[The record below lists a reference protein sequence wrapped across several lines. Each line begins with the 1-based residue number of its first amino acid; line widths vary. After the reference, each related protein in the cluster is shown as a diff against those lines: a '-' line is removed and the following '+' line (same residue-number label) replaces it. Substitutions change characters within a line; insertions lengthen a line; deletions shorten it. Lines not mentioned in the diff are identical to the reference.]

1 MENSKF
7 AKISLIASGIALAIS
22 IVVLV
27 ISFTGN
33 KAGTDNATKKSG
45 TISVDSTGIA
55 NIAYINLDT
64 LLLEYK
70 YSIKLNEDFL
80 TDQAKAKGTL
90 ESRMKSFEK
99 KYNEFSE
106 KVRLGSFISQASME
120 TQQNELMQEQTNIQ
134 KLEED
139 LTNQLLEQ
147 QSAMNAELYDTVMNF
162 VKEFNKEGRYML
174 ILGNASGSS
183 ILYAEPNMDITR
195 EVLDQLNKRYAKSQ
209 EGK

>member
-7 AKISLIASGIALAIS
+7 VKISLIASGIALATS
-22 IVVLV
+22 IVVLI
-27 ISFTGN
+27 ISLTSNNSGS
-33 KAGTDNATKKSG
+33 DSSTKNSG
-45 TISVDSTGIA
+45 SISVDSTGIA
-55 NIAYINLDT
+55 NVAYINLDT

-80 TDQAKAKGTL
+80 TEQAKAKGNL

-106 KVRLGSFISQASME
+106 KMRLGSFISQASME

-147 QSAMNAELYDTVMNF
+147 QAAMNAELYDTVMNF
-162 VKEFNKEGRYML
+162 VKEFNKDGRYML
-174 ILGNASGSS
+174 ILGNAAGSS
-183 ILYAEPNMDITR
+183 ILYAEPGMDITR
-195 EVLDQLNKRYAKSQ
+195 EVLDQLNERYAKSQ
-209 EGK
+209 AGK

>member
-7 AKISLIASGIALAIS
+7 VKISLIASCIALITS
-22 IVVLV
+22 VVVLI
-27 ISFTGN
+27 ISFTGKN
-33 KAGTDNATKKSG
+33 GGTDNGTKKSG
-45 TISVDSTGIA
+45 TISIDSTG
-55 NIAYINLDT
+55 IAYINLDT

-80 TDQAKAKGTL
+80 TDQAKAKGNL
-90 ESRMKSFEK
+90 EARMKSFEK

-106 KVRLGSFISQASME
+106 KMRLGSFISQASME

-147 QSAMNAELYDTVMNF
+147 QTAMNAQLYDTVMNF
-162 VKEFNKEGRYML
+162 VKEFNKDGRYML
-174 ILGNASGSS
+174 ILGNAAGSS
-183 ILYAEPNMDITR
+183 ILYAEPGMDITR

>member
-7 AKISLIASGIALAIS
+7 TKISLIASSIALATS
-22 IVVLV
+22 IVVLI
-27 ISFTGN
+27 ISITGT
-33 KAGTDNATKKSG
+33 KAGNNDDPKQAGAIT
-45 TISVDSTGIA
+45 VDSTGIA

-64 LLLEYK
+64 LLLEYR

-80 TDQAKAKGTL
+80 TEQAKAKGTL

-106 KVRLGSFISQASME
+106 KMRLGSFISQASME

-139 LTNQLLEQ
+139 LTNQLLEK

-162 VKEFNKEGRYML
+162 VKEFNKDGRYML
-174 ILGNASGSS
+174 ILGNAAGSS
-183 ILYAEPNMDITR
+183 ILYAEPGMDITR
-195 EVLDQLNKRYAKSQ
+195 EVLDELNKRYAKSQ

>member
-7 AKISLIASGIALAIS
+7 VKISLIASGIALATS
-22 IVVLV
+22 IVVLF
-27 ISFTGN
+27 ISLTSN
-33 KAGTDNATKKSG
+33 KSGSDSSTKKSG
-45 TISVDSTGIA
+45 SISGDSTGIA

-80 TDQAKAKGTL
+80 TEQAKAKGNL
-90 ESRMKSFEK
+90 ESRMKAFEK
-99 KYNEFSE
+99 KYNDFSE
-106 KVRLGSFISQASME
+106 KMRLGSFISQASME

-139 LTNQLLEQ
+139 LTNQLLEK

-162 VKEFNKEGRYML
+162 VKEFNKDGRYML
-174 ILGNASGSS
+174 ILGNAAGSS
-183 ILYAEPNMDITR
+183 ILYAEPGMDITR
-195 EVLDQLNKRYAKSQ
+195 EILDQLNDRYAKSQ
-209 EGK
+209 AGK